1 MKPSLIKRIRLY
13 IRRRW
18 ERIKPYKPLEFWEK
32 RGESYPEKMKDKNF
46 RAVTREHRAV
56 VTEML
61 NEVQAERFIEVGCG
75 SGRLFDLYL
84 RFPHVVGVDMSWS
97 MLDNSKAVKER
108 LEFRQMNLVR
118 ASATDLPFASESFD
132 CALTSEVLLHIP
144 PQKVASALDEIM
156 RVSRYAIFL
165 EFYTPTYE
173 DSGELREKRKEL
185 ASWNFLHAYPSLFEE
200 LQLRVIRQVELRS
213 TPQTCFLVTREL

>member
-1 MKPSLIKRIRLY
+1 
-13 IRRRW
+13 
-18 ERIKPYKPLEFWEK
+18 
-32 RGESYPEKMKDKNF
+32 MKDKNF

-56 VTEML
+56 ITEML

-84 RFPHVVGVDMSWS
+84 QFPHVVGVDMSWS

-144 PQKVASALDEIM
+144 PQKVAAALDEIM

-165 EFYTPTYE
+165 EFYTPAYE
-173 DSGELREKRKEL
+173 DFGKLREKRKEL
-185 ASWNFLHAYPSLFEE
+185 ASWNFLHAYPSLFKE

-213 TPQTCFLVTREL
+213 TPQTCYLVTREL